1 MLIDNY
7 DGTIMSPEE
16 SSCWGALAVFVV
28 GLFLGVVVTGIFN
41 SLYSSCYYQIS
52 REQTRQEIFSLP
64 DGTTWKKIRTAEEV
78 K

>member
-1 MLIDNY
+1 MLVDNY

-16 SSCWGALAVFVV
+16 SSHWGALAIFVV
-28 GLFLGVVVTGIFN
+28 GLFLGVAITSMFN
-41 SLYSSCYYQIS
+41 SLCSSCYYQIS

-64 DGTTWKKIRTAEEV
+64 DGTTWRKIRTAGEL

>member
-7 DGTIMSPEE
+7 DGTMSPEE
-16 SSCWGALAVFVV
+16 SICWGALAIFVV
-28 GLFLGVVVTGIFN
+28 GLFFGAVVTGMFYG
-41 SLYSSCYYQIS
+41 LYSSCYYQIS
-52 REQTRQEIFSLP
+52 REQARQEIFSLP